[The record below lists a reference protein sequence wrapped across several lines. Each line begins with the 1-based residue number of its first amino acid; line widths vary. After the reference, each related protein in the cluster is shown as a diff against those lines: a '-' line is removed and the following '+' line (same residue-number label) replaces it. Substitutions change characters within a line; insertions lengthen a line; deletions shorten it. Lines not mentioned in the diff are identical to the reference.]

1 LPFAEKPFEHP
12 VVMINLLR
20 FSLLFLLLGN
30 VSVSQAAKPAYS
42 QEIWSS
48 TAPGEKGDIGEET
61 LVPPKDGSAK
71 PIYRYQNVTVPT
83 LDFYPAP
90 KETNTGATVIVCP
103 GGGYNIL
110 AWDLEGI
117 EICDW
122 LNSIGV
128 NGVLL
133 KYRVPRRKD
142 REKHEAPL
150 QDVQRTF
157 GIVRSKAADW
167 SIDPDRIGILG
178 FSAGGHLSATA
189 STNYQKRS
197 YERVDCSD
205 DLSCRP
211 DFTVLVYPAYL
222 VDNETKT
229 KLEPEIKVDSNTPPA
244 FMVHAGNDR
253 IPAEGSIQYYLAL
266 RQVGVDAELH
276 IHPLGGHGFGM
287 RKSEYPVHKW
297 TERCGEW
304 MKSIGLLEKK

>member
-1 LPFAEKPFEHP
+1 MK
-12 VVMINLLR
+12 IQTR
-20 FSLLFLLLGN
+20 LLLSLCFLGL
-30 VSVSQAAKPAYS
+30 VTIIHATQPAYS
-42 QEIWSS
+42 QKIWPD
-48 TAPGEKGDIGEET
+48 TAPGEKGDVGEEI
-61 LVPPKDGSAK
+61 LEQPKEGASK
-71 PIYRYQNVTVPT
+71 PIYRYRNVTVPT

-90 KETNTGATVIVCP
+90 KDENTGATVVVCP
-103 GGGYNIL
+103 GGGYGIL
-110 AWDLEGI
+110 AWDLEGT
-117 EICDW
+117 EICEW

-142 REKHEAPL
+142 RAKHEAPL

-157 GIVRSKAADW
+157 GIVRSKAAEW
-167 SIDPDRIGILG
+167 KLDPDRIGVLG

-189 STNYQKRS
+189 STNYQTRTYDRIDS
-197 YERVDCSD
+197 RD

-229 KLEPEIKVDSNTPPA
+229 RLEPEIKVDANTPPA

-266 RQVGVDAELH
+266 RKAGVEAELH
-276 IHPLGGHGFGM
+276 VHPLGGHGFGM
-287 RKSEYPVHKW
+287 RKSAFPVHKW
-297 TERCGEW
+297 PQRCGEW
-304 MKSIGLLEKK
+304 MQSIGLLQNK